1 MLKDNLEMLNFR
13 LNQQQNI
20 SMTSLVT
27 NDNTDGLK
35 KEIQRLQDQM
45 YREKNKIEEMIS
57 ERDQL
62 KL

>member
-1 MLKDNLEMLNFR
+1 MLNFR

-27 NDNTDGLK
+27 NDNTDGLN

-45 YREKNKIEEMIS
+45 YREQNKIEEMIS

>member
-45 YREKNKIEEMIS
+45 YREQNKIEEMIS